1 MVVVSTLVGV
11 EVELQSFTFKIE
23 LFLQQLMRLVEVMVE
38 LVVKIILMMVKSD
51 LEVILVLIMLL
62 QIYMQDLV
70 ALHLVMV
77 MEVQPHQVHTQQ

>member
-1 MVVVSTLVGV
+1 
-11 EVELQSFTFKIE
+11 
-23 LFLQQLMRLVEVMVE
+23 MVE

-77 MEVQPHQVHTQQ
+77 MEVHPHQVHTQQ